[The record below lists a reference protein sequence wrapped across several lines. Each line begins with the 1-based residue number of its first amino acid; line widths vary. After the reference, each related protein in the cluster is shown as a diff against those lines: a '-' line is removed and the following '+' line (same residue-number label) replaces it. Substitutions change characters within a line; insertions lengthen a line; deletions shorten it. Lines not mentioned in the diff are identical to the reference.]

1 MSLGRRG
8 ITPLIKR
15 RKSSGSLTSTGST
28 DEGMFH
34 NFSRH
39 LCIFAD
45 VTGGIDAVILNNLI
59 LLLGN

>member
-28 DEGMFH
+28 DEGMFV
-34 NFSRH
+34 NFARH
-39 LCIFAD
+39 LRIFAD
-45 VTGGIDAVILNNLI
+45 VTGGIDDVILNNFAF
-59 LLLGN
+59 